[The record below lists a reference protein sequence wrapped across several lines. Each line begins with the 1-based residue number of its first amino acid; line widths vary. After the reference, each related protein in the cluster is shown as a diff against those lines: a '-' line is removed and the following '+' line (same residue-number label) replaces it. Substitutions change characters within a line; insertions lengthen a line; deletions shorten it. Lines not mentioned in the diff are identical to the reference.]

1 MTHSETRT
9 AKRGYL
15 ANVWT
20 IPPLIYPFQY
30 NPTQLT
36 DTKRVEWKMRT
47 PTFVDQTGIASL
59 QAGFGAAT
67 AEVAASGVVAGVK
80 KLAGMSKE
88 IAGRVFSGAELK
100 QFDKEK
106 ERTLNFRFQIDGRE
120 RRAGEPG
127 LRRNEQGD
135 ILADLALLRSF
146 VYPQTVDWFE
156 IVKLVA
162 GQGSAAEFT
171 KLWFNE
177 PPTAVLVL
185 GDRSLEGFVT
195 DLRITESHFNS
206 QLNPV
211 RAEVEITM
219 IEKIDSLSFI
229 LDSVKRV
236 GRTFAATAYEDIPR
250 VLI

>member
-1 MTHSETRT
+1 VTHSETRT

-20 IPPLIYPFQY
+20 VPPLVYPFQY

-36 DTKRVEWKMRT
+36 DTKRVEWTTRT

-67 AEVAASGVVAGVK
+67 AEVAASGAIAGVR
-80 KLAGMSKE
+80 KLAGMAKE
-88 IAGRVFSGAELK
+88 VGGRAFSGAELK
-100 QFDKEK
+100 QFKEEK
-106 ERTLNFRFQIDGRE
+106 ERALNFRFQIDGRE
-120 RRAGEPG
+120 PRAGEPG
-127 LRRNEQGD
+127 LRRNEAGD

-156 IVKLVA
+156 IVKAVV
-162 GQGSAAEFT
+162 GGKTAAEFT

-185 GDRSLEGFVT
+185 GDMSMEGFVT

-211 RAEVEITM
+211 RGEVEITM

-229 LDSVKRV
+229 LDSLKRV
-236 GRTFAATAYEDIPR
+236 GRTFAATAYEDIPK

>member
-1 MTHSETRT
+1 VTHSETRT

-20 IPPLIYPFQY
+20 IPPLVYPFQY

-36 DTKRVEWKMRT
+36 DTKRVEWATRT

-59 QAGFGAAT
+59 QAGFGSAT
-67 AEVAASGVVAGVK
+67 AEVAESGAIAGIT
-80 KLAGMSKE
+80 KLAGMGKE

-100 QFDKEK
+100 QFKEEK
-106 ERTLNFRFQIDGRE
+106 ERALNFRFQIDGRE
-120 RRAGEPG
+120 RRAGETG
-127 LRRNEQGD
+127 LRRNDQGD
-135 ILADLALLRSF
+135 IVADLALLRSF

-156 IVKLVA
+156 IVKAV
-162 GQGSAAEFT
+162 GRGRSAAEFT
-171 KLWFNE
+171 KLWFKE
-177 PPTAVLVL
+177 PPTVVLVL
-185 GDRSLEGFVT
+185 GDMSMEGFVT
-195 DLRITESHFNS
+195 DLRITQSHFNA

-219 IEKIDSLSFI
+219 IEKIDSMSFI
-229 LDSVKRV
+229 LDSLKRV